1 MPTVTYN
8 TRFFFRFESQAG
20 REFRIDIKKRGYS
33 GQAVQRPLGQ
43 TPVLKMEDGDS
54 GIHGTSFE
62 IYAECR
68 TDSEFAEL
76 YTSDAKEFQVVL
88 SEISGGSSTVIWTG
102 FVTPELYAEP
112 EVAPP
117 YDVQIVA
124 TDGLGELK
132 LYDFS
137 GGGRRSLFEHIS
149 GILAHTGL
157 SCGAADIVL
166 INSLRP
172 TTPAVSAAGLLQNIT
187 VDLDY
192 LAEQGTDCYEVLSA
206 ILSSLHMR
214 LTRHLDKWLL
224 YRDSDIE
231 IDGGVITGVTV
242 SGAAASLSVLQY
254 GSMRTHRCYPVGR
267 METDIEPAKN
277 SVTVAYPF
285 RPRESMLENP
295 NLPDGTGWSTRT
307 EGSGDSVSWITLAGG
322 ERRPWLASSILG
334 SAAVYQDLTV
344 QKYDG
349 PLTLRLLTM
358 EYLSEAMTFGA
369 KYRVTFRIRLSNSS
383 ATYYLRGKG
392 DSYEWDTSPRDNSFE
407 CSKLIGF
414 RRSTEIPISAFEE
427 TTIQIPGLPVAG
439 TLRVE
444 IASEQKISIS
454 VTSTFALG
462 GVFLTQDFV
471 PGYKDIIS
479 IDNDARGSA
488 SGIEVA
494 FGDTPVAT
502 NASLN
507 FRNILMALGSLT
519 SAWETSNF
527 AGEYLSV
534 IAMDYALG
542 VALPRLKTR
551 GTLNVPNLSRPT
563 IAVTNPSGIAML
575 VLSSSW
581 RIKTDDMDVELI
593 SVPAAVMEITS
604 EVVKEMTPEEAAGG
618 SGASYTDGS
627 SRSGGSPTG
636 TQYFRPVENETT
648 GETEGIVSD
657 QDLYIIQTPEQEG
670 QEEVLKNIADI
681 LRHLSLQVVD
691 EGLETERTVLVSDIT
706 FASQHNIIAGGI
718 GGGEDPGGGGSLA
731 TLADVALGTLAAGDI
746 LHYNATTSH
755 WVNVQPTL
763 ALLTDVA
770 LGTPTDGQAIIW
782 DAILGKWR
790 PGTVAS
796 TGGIASVGL
805 TMPEG
810 FSVTGS
816 PLTSDGTLAVT
827 YSHGYSLP
835 ATVDVNKGVTA
846 YGWGNHASA
855 GYMLASDFTAANIVS
870 TLNRTAVNRAL
881 SDAHGDTIASQ
892 TWVGQQGF
900 LTSVAFGDLT
910 SHPTT
915 LSGYGITDAYISGGT
930 ITIGN
935 NSLTPITSLAFG
947 DLTSH
952 PTTLAGYGITDAKIS
967 RGTITLGSNTITPLT
982 SVSVSS
988 AGAEIGTSLTVIGT
1002 VEGVEIKAKIAS
1014 YLLSADF
1021 TAANIVSALGNTAV
1035 NRAIAD
1041 GSGNSFGTSYL
1052 RKDTDDTMA
1061 AHLTVGTSGSRKTL
1075 TLYGSTSAALTI
1087 YGSSYYT
1094 DIYRN
1099 SSGLQLS
1106 SNIVV
1111 DGNITATGNII
1122 AGSAS
1127 DRRLKRDIKAMDINA
1142 ASGVLEALRPVQF
1155 TWNEKARELGGF
1167 SGDSRGFLADE
1178 YNDIIP
1184 NATRKIWGEYD
1195 AIDYIQTIPYLVA
1208 GWQAQNLRI
1217 RILEGEIRG
1226 LKGDNE
1232 MMRRRLREHN
1242 VLL

>member
-1 MPTVTYN
+1 LSWNEGN
-8 TRFFFRFESQAG
+8 TFEVRDISQA
-20 REFRIDIKKRGYS
+20 
-33 GQAVQRPLGQ
+33 P
-43 TPVLKMEDGDS
+43 
-54 GIHGTSFE
+54 
-62 IYAECR
+62 
-68 TDSEFAEL
+68 
-76 YTSDAKEFQVVL
+76 
-88 SEISGGSSTVIWTG
+88 SSTQQAFFINKSG
-102 FVTPELYAEP
+102 FRQIRPAWKNLTVSQDYGTRLNFYEGQFSKADCGSGTTFTP
-112 EVAPP
+112 
-117 YDVQIVA
+117 
-124 TDGLGELK
+124 
-132 LYDFS
+132 
-137 GGGRRSLFEHIS
+137 
-149 GILAHTGL
+149 TGL
-157 SCGAADIVL
+157 WSVTGTMALLNPYKALAANPLETVFLPIQSGEDINAAMTYTYHAPSMAKAIKMAVKCSNSAWRAGSALRGGVWAQRKIVTGQSQGQNVSHYYYLRYCFNIFATVGSTKYVLRETWIEYDPLTIEQQYLYFVMPGSEGGIDEDNEVTFYIADLPGAADIEFV
-166 INSLRP
+166 
-172 TTPAVSAAGLLQNIT
+172 V
-187 VDLDY
+187 
-192 LAEQGTDCYEVLSA
+192 
-206 ILSSLHMR
+206 
-214 LTRHLDKWLL
+214 
-224 YRDSDIE
+224 
-231 IDGGVITGVTV
+231 
-242 SGAAASLSVLQY
+242 
-254 GSMRTHRCYPVGR
+254 YPV
-267 METDIEPAKN
+267 
-277 SVTVAYPF
+277 
-285 RPRESMLENP
+285 
-295 NLPDGTGWSTRT
+295 
-307 EGSGDSVSWITLAGG
+307 
-322 ERRPWLASSILG
+322 
-334 SAAVYQDLTV
+334 
-344 QKYDG
+344 
-349 PLTLRLLTM
+349 
-358 EYLSEAMTFGA
+358 
-369 KYRVTFRIRLSNSS
+369 
-383 ATYYLRGKG
+383 
-392 DSYEWDTSPRDNSFE
+392 
-407 CSKLIGF
+407 
-414 RRSTEIPISAFEE
+414 
-427 TTIQIPGLPVAG
+427 
-439 TLRVE
+439 
-444 IASEQKISIS
+444 IAQ
-454 VTSTFALG
+454 
-462 GVFLTQDFV
+462 LTQDGDAISVSSGNYGRLTDITFTVCEAIGGRDKLIAINAEHNIKGNLSFGLSRV
-471 PGYKDIIS
+471 PDGCGNALLFLGGLYYSNADHSPIQDAALTSGGTEYDLLELVAREHIAFNNDNYNLLSGAMKASAAFSFGKGILFEGTAYRLIS
-479 IDNDARGSA
+479 ASLNLLSNTLQVQAMQTEPQFPTASYVITDVDEEGGSA
-488 SGIEVA
+488 SG
-494 FGDTPVAT
+494 G
-502 NASLN
+502 
-507 FRNILMALGSLT
+507 
-519 SAWETSNF
+519 
-527 AGEYLSV
+527 Y
-534 IAMDYALG
+534 
-542 VALPRLKTR
+542 
-551 GTLNVPNLSRPT
+551 
-563 IAVTNPSGIAML
+563 
-575 VLSSSW
+575 
-581 RIKTDDMDVELI
+581 
-593 SVPAAVMEITS
+593 
-604 EVVKEMTPEEAAGG
+604 
-618 SGASYTDGS
+618 SGASVPQGGFGGVDWFISETYEVDGETRRRLKLNPAYTGMYAEGWITAGGLGS
-627 SRSGGSPTG
+627 DSGGT
-636 TQYFRPVENETT
+636 
-648 GETEGIVSD
+648 
-657 QDLYIIQTPEQEG
+657 
-670 QEEVLKNIADI
+670 
-681 LRHLSLQVVD
+681 
-691 EGLETERTVLVSDIT
+691 
-706 FASQHNIIAGGI
+706 
-718 GGGEDPGGGGSLA
+718 GGSLA

-746 LHYNATTSH
+746 LQYNATTSH

-770 LGTPTDGQAIIW
+770 LGTPTDGQALIW
-782 DAILGKWR
+782 DATLGKWR

-810 FSVTGS
+810 FSVAGS

-835 ATVDVNKGVTA
+835 ATADVNKGVTA

-870 TLNRTAVNRAL
+870 TLNRTAVNRAW

-930 ITIGN
+930 ITLGN
-935 NSLTPITSLAFG
+935 NSLTPITSLAFS

-982 SVSVSS
+982 SVAVSS

-1021 TAANIVSALGNTAV
+1021 TAANIVSTLGNTAV

-1111 DGNITATGNII
+1111 DGNITASGNII